1 MSLVGTNRIMADRK
15 ADPLHNSRNSQP
27 VINFSRKSSG
37 LVCNNL
43 YPVTEFDNES
53 SALPHQQPSN
63 KSQLTAFKRRSY
75 AVNALY
81 KNVMHKRNSTGIL
94 SIEHNKPPD
103 NGDSKSN
110 SSSKPNARP
119 TSMIS
124 ATSSINLILNNDSQ
138 SQKIRNPINHYE
150 QNMNFALRPKSS
162 STVDLLTSHHPKVP
176 ERSYSA
182 HTLRKVIASNTD
194 NNDFNKSVVGK
205 ENENRNESDSECE
218 DDNTE
223 DDLLC
228 DEIADALRDDLF
240 HKEVT
245 FDNKWAEATGPVG
258 SMEDHHSTTSSN
270 QSPLT
275 KTLKS
280 GLRNGLSRRDSI
292 ILEDFEKDLTAV
304 SSPTRRFSGE
314 TCPKTGSRLQLKLDT
329 LKLKFESIHHDFEG
343 PLGDSLTAISNSTDS
358 QLQSHNKSPAELNF
372 KYWATNIDV
381 KTKIVSDKIS
391 RELKAV
397 RRCVVDDNNVNGKVV
412 ASKVNRILSQNH
424 SQGRKFAPLREVKHL
439 AKGPPLVKT
448 VNSTHSDEVFSKFFE
463 NTKKERNDD
472 DMFQEKALQVIND
485 ENLRDSILHGR
496 DYSSRIWLEYE
507 RLEFN

>member
-1 MSLVGTNRIMADRK
+1 MSVVGTNRIMTERK
-15 ADPLHNSRNSQP
+15 ANPLHNSRNSQP
-27 VINFSRKSSG
+27 VVNFSRKSSG

-43 YPVTEFDNES
+43 YPVREFENES
-53 SALPHQQPSN
+53 SALPNQQSSN
-63 KSQLTAFKRRSY
+63 TSKLTAFKRRSY

-81 KNVMHKRNSTGIL
+81 KNVMHERNSTKFL
-94 SIEHNKPPD
+94 SIENSKPD
-103 NGDSKSN
+103 NGDSRSKSYL
-110 SSSKPNARP
+110 KPNSRP

-124 ATSSINLILNNDSQ
+124 ATSSISLLFNNDSQ
-138 SQKIRNPINHYE
+138 PQKSRNPINHYE

-162 STVDLLTSHHPKVP
+162 STVDLLTSHHPELP

-182 HTLRKVIASNTD
+182 HNLRKVTSLRSNNGET
-194 NNDFNKSVVGK
+194 NESVLGK
-205 ENENRNESDSECE
+205 DNENRNESECE
-218 DDNTE
+218 SE

-245 FDNKWAEATGPVG
+245 FDNKWTEGTGLIG
-258 SMEDHHSTTSSN
+258 SMEDYHSTTSSN

-275 KTLKS
+275 KTMKS
-280 GLRNGLSRRDSI
+280 GPRNGLSRRDSI
-292 ILEDFEKDLTAV
+292 LLEDFERDLNVT
-304 SSPTRRFSGE
+304 SSLTHHSRSSGD

-329 LKLKFESIHHDFEG
+329 LKLKFESIQHDFEQ
-343 PLGDSLTAISNSTDS
+343 PLSDSLTAISNPTDC
-358 QLQSHNKSPAELNF
+358 QLQNHNKPPTELNF
-372 KYWATNIDV
+372 KFWATNIDV
-381 KTKIVSDKIS
+381 KTKIVSDKIT

-397 RRCVVDDNNVNGKVV
+397 RRCAVDDNYTNGKVV
-412 ASKVNRILSQNH
+412 ASKVNRILAQNH
-424 SQGRKFAPLREVKHL
+424 RKSAPLREAKHL

-448 VNSTHSDEVFSKFFE
+448 VNSTHSDEAFSKFFE
-463 NTKKERNDD
+463 NTKKERNYD